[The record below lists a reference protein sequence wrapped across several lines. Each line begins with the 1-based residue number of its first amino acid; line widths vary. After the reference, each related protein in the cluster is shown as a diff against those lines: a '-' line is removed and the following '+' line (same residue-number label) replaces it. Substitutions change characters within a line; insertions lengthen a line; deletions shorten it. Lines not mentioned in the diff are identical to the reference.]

1 MKYRFLWLCL
11 PFILIFQ
18 AHAFSIKEGLKIAL
32 ENDKDIQT
40 KNNSIEMILDE
51 IRSAEGLNY
60 PVIDF
65 TSNVQKERLTGSRI
79 STNDYNR
86 KAYDWEFILRQPL
99 YDGRDAHY
107 EEKLQRARYESAK
120 YYMLESANAIALQ
133 YIEAYL
139 NVLREKALMEFSQ
152 ESLSI
157 NQEIFNKN
165 KVKFDKGFATLLEF
179 ERSQAKLNESIAN
192 HASQMMNYEESLI
205 TLRNFIQFDV
215 DSSTLRYPYFAMSI
229 PNTLEAA
236 KKEAYETHPS
246 VKVSDNNIQVAMNE
260 YKREQKRFH
269 PHLDLVAR
277 YGGGDEI
284 PGLEQPTN
292 EYSIGLEVRY
302 NLYNGGKDMAASQ
315 KAQKYIEEKRILSER
330 SRQQIENRLRLAWNA
345 YQLNDQKL
353 PQMRTYTDSK
363 KAVLE
368 TTMVEYDL
376 GTADLNLLLT
386 TQDEYIIS
394 KKAMI
399 VTQRDLLLAKYRI
412 REAIGDVVERLM
424 LSDDTTQE
432 SYHASGVAEYVEKS
446 LHVKHSEAF
455 LEPELLKWNESPSK
469 KVSVTDTVAHHNQP
483 CYNVKSKILNVRQ
496 EPNTKSPIVGS
507 YTQSQEICGN
517 EWDGIW
523 LKTSQGWV
531 SNAYLT
537 RSKRT
542 IEKPMLATPDTKNN
556 EKITLHEVP
565 EATVLVSDTE
575 EVSDEVSIQKPIVL
589 ESYNKLNKRC
599 YIIKSKTLNVR
610 EEPNAKSPIV
620 ATYIQDEKVCGSE
633 WQGIWLKTPQGWVS
647 NAYLQRIKTYA
658 SAQ

>member
-1 MKYRFLWLCL
+1 MNFRLSLFVIG
-11 PFILIFQ
+11 FIFTCSAQ
-18 AHAFSIKEGLKIAL
+18 AFTLKEGLKIAL

-40 KNNSIEMILDE
+40 KNNSIEIVLDE

-60 PVIDF
+60 PVVDF
-65 TSNVQKERLTGSRI
+65 MGNVQKERLTGSRI
-79 STNDYNR
+79 SANDYDR

-139 NVLREKALMEFSQ
+139 NVLREKSLMEFSQ

-157 NQEIFNKN
+157 NQEIFAKN
-165 KVKFDKGFATLLEF
+165 KVKFDKGFATRLEF

-192 HASQMMNYEESLI
+192 HASQTMNYEESLI
-205 TLRNFIQFDV
+205 TLRNFVQFDV
-215 DSSTLRYPYFAMSI
+215 DSATLKSPYFSMPI
-229 PNTLEAA
+229 PRSLEEA
-236 KKEAYETHPS
+236 KKEAFEVHPS
-246 VKVSDNNIQVAMNE
+246 VKVSDNNIHVAINE

-277 YGGGDEI
+277 YGRGDEI
-284 PGLEQPTN
+284 PGLEQQTN
-292 EYSIGLEVRY
+292 EYSVGLEVRY

-345 YQLNDQKL
+345 FTLNDQKY

-399 VTQRDLLLAKYRI
+399 ATQRDLLLAKYRI

-424 LSDDTTQE
+424 LSDDVLHETQ
-432 SYHASGVAEYVEKS
+432 HTRGLADFVEKS
-446 LHVKHSEAF
+446 LHVKHSEAL
-455 LEPELLKWNESPSK
+455 LEPELLKLNKTESKEKQVASLDQPDTK
-469 KVSVTDTVAHHNQP
+469 KLNLRCYSVTGNAV
-483 CYNVKSKILNVRQ
+483 NVRKQ
-496 EPNTKSPIVGS
+496 PNTNSESMATYNKG
-507 YTQSQEICGN
+507 EKICGK
-517 EWDGIW
+517 EWHGVW
-523 LKTSQGWV
+523 LKVEQGWV
-531 SNAYLT
+531 SSVYL
-537 RSKRT
+537 
-542 IEKPMLATPDTKNN
+542 A
-556 EKITLHEVP
+556 
-565 EATVLVSDTE
+565 
-575 EVSDEVSIQKPIVL
+575 
-589 ESYNKLNKRC
+589 
-599 YIIKSKTLNVR
+599 
-610 EEPNAKSPIV
+610 
-620 ATYIQDEKVCGSE
+620 
-633 WQGIWLKTPQGWVS
+633 
-647 NAYLQRIKTYA
+647 RIHNYA
-658 SAQ
+658 SRQ

>member
-1 MKYRFLWLCL
+1 MNFRLSLFVIG
-11 PFILIFQ
+11 FIFTCSAQ
-18 AHAFSIKEGLKIAL
+18 AFTLKEGLKIAL

-40 KNNSIEMILDE
+40 KNNSIEIVLDE

-60 PVIDF
+60 PVVDF
-65 TSNVQKERLTGSRI
+65 KGNVQKERLTGSRI
-79 STNDYNR
+79 SANDYDR

-139 NVLREKALMEFSQ
+139 NVLREKSLMEFSQ

-157 NQEIFNKN
+157 NQEIFAKN
-165 KVKFDKGFATLLEF
+165 KVKFDKGFATRLEF

-192 HASQMMNYEESLI
+192 HASQTMNYEESLI
-205 TLRNFIQFDV
+205 TLRNFVQFDV
-215 DSSTLRYPYFAMSI
+215 DSATLKSPYFSMPI
-229 PNTLEAA
+229 PRSLEEA
-236 KKEAYETHPS
+236 KKEAFEVHPS
-246 VKVSDNNIQVAMNE
+246 VKVSDNNIHVAINE

-277 YGGGDEI
+277 YGRGDEI
-284 PGLEQPTN
+284 PGLEQQTN
-292 EYSIGLEVRY
+292 EYSVGLEVRY

-345 YQLNDQKL
+345 FTLNDQKY

-399 VTQRDLLLAKYRI
+399 ATQRDLLLAKYRI

-424 LSDDTTQE
+424 LSDDVLHETQ
-432 SYHASGVAEYVEKS
+432 HTRGLADFVEKS
-446 LHVKHSEAF
+446 LHVKHSEAL
-455 LEPELLKWNESPSK
+455 LEPELLKWNKTESKEKQVASLDQPDTK
-469 KVSVTDTVAHHNQP
+469 KLNLRCYSVTGNAV
-483 CYNVKSKILNVRQ
+483 NVRKQ
-496 EPNTKSPIVGS
+496 PNTNSESMATYNKG
-507 YTQSQEICGN
+507 EKICGK
-517 EWDGIW
+517 EWHGVW
-523 LKTSQGWV
+523 LKVEQGWV
-531 SNAYLT
+531 SSVYL
-537 RSKRT
+537 
-542 IEKPMLATPDTKNN
+542 A
-556 EKITLHEVP
+556 
-565 EATVLVSDTE
+565 
-575 EVSDEVSIQKPIVL
+575 
-589 ESYNKLNKRC
+589 
-599 YIIKSKTLNVR
+599 
-610 EEPNAKSPIV
+610 
-620 ATYIQDEKVCGSE
+620 
-633 WQGIWLKTPQGWVS
+633 
-647 NAYLQRIKTYA
+647 RIHNYA
-658 SAQ
+658 SRQ

>member
-1 MKYRFLWLCL
+1 MKYFSLWLFV
-11 PFILIFQ
+11 PFLFVFQ
-18 AHAFSIKEGLKIAL
+18 VHALSLKEGLKITL

-40 KNNSIEMILDE
+40 KNNSIEMILEE

-60 PVIDF
+60 PVVDF

-79 STNDYNR
+79 SANDYNR

-157 NQEIFNKN
+157 NQEIFSKN
-165 KVKFDKGFATLLEF
+165 KTKFQKGFATRLEF

-192 HASQMMNYEESLI
+192 HASQTMNYEESLI
-205 TLRNFIQFDV
+205 TLRNFLQFDI
-215 DSSTLRYPYFAMSI
+215 DSASLNYPYFLMPTPAS
-229 PNTLEAA
+229 LEEAR
-236 KKEAYETHPS
+236 KEAFEVHPS
-246 VKVSDNNIQVAMNE
+246 VKVSDNNIHVAINE
-260 YKREQKRFH
+260 YKREQKRFL
-269 PHLDLVAR
+269 PHLDFVAR

-292 EYSIGLEVRY
+292 EYSVGLELRY
-302 NLYNGGKDMAASQ
+302 NLYNGGKDTAASQ
-315 KAQKYIEEKRILSER
+315 KAQKYIDEKRILSER

-345 YQLNDQKL
+345 FVLNDKKL
-353 PQMRTYTDSK
+353 PQMQTYTNSK

-399 VTQRDLLLAKYRI
+399 ATQRDLLLAQYRI

-424 LSDDTTQE
+424 LLDDTVQE
-432 SYHASGVAEYVEKS
+432 KKETKGLADSVEKN
-446 LHVKHSEAF
+446 LHAKHSHAV
-455 LEPELLKWNESPSK
+455 LEPGLLKWNETPVEPKKPVSTEISPTK
-469 KVSVTDTVAHHNQP
+469 K
-483 CYNVKSKILNVRQ
+483 LNVR
-496 EPNTKSPIVGS
+496 
-507 YTQSQEICGN
+507 
-517 EWDGIW
+517 
-523 LKTSQGWV
+523 
-531 SNAYLT
+531 
-537 RSKRT
+537 
-542 IEKPMLATPDTKNN
+542 
-556 EKITLHEVP
+556 
-565 EATVLVSDTE
+565 
-575 EVSDEVSIQKPIVL
+575 
-589 ESYNKLNKRC
+589 C
-599 YIIKSKTLNVR
+599 YSVKSKTLNVR
-610 EEPNAKSPIV
+610 QLPNANSPSISMHLKGDK
-620 ATYIQDEKVCGSE
+620 ICGHE
-633 WQGIWLKTPQGWVS
+633 WQGVWLKVENGWVS
-647 NAYLQRIKTYA
+647 HVYLRRIHEYA
-658 SAQ
+658 SRN

>member
-1 MKYRFLWLCL
+1 MKYPLFMLCL
-11 PFILIFQ
+11 PFILVVNAQ
-18 AHAFSIKEGLKIAL
+18 AFTLKEGLKIAL

-40 KNNSIEMILDE
+40 KNNSIEIVLDE

-60 PVIDF
+60 PVVDF
-65 TSNVQKERLTGSRI
+65 MGNVQKERLTGSRI
-79 STNDYNR
+79 SANDYDR

-139 NVLREKALMEFSQ
+139 NVLREKSLMEFSQ

-157 NQEIFNKN
+157 NQEIFAKN
-165 KVKFDKGFATLLEF
+165 KEKFDKGFATRLEF

-192 HASQMMNYEESLI
+192 HASQTMNYEESLI
-205 TLRNFIQFDV
+205 TLRNFVQFDV
-215 DSSTLRYPYFAMSI
+215 DSATLKSPYFSMPI
-229 PNTLEAA
+229 PRSLEEA
-236 KKEAYETHPS
+236 KKEAFEVHPS
-246 VKVSDNNIQVAMNE
+246 VKVSDNNIHVAINE

-277 YGGGDEI
+277 YGRGDEI
-284 PGLEQPTN
+284 PGLEQQTN
-292 EYSIGLEVRY
+292 EYSVGLEVRY

-345 YQLNDQKL
+345 FTLNDQKY

-399 VTQRDLLLAKYRI
+399 ATQRDLLLAKYRI

-424 LSDDTTQE
+424 LSDDVLHETQ
-432 SYHASGVAEYVEKS
+432 HTRGLADFVEKS
-446 LHVKHSEAF
+446 LHVKHSEAL
-455 LEPELLKWNESPSK
+455 LEPELLKWNKTESKEKQVASLDQPDTK
-469 KVSVTDTVAHHNQP
+469 KLNLRCYSVTGNAV
-483 CYNVKSKILNVRQ
+483 NVRKQ
-496 EPNTKSPIVGS
+496 PNTNSESMATYNKG
-507 YTQSQEICGN
+507 EKICGK
-517 EWDGIW
+517 EWHGVW
-523 LKTSQGWV
+523 LKVEQGWV
-531 SNAYLT
+531 SSVYLA
-537 RSKRT
+537 R
-542 IEKPMLATPDTKNN
+542 
-556 EKITLHEVP
+556 
-565 EATVLVSDTE
+565 
-575 EVSDEVSIQKPIVL
+575 IQ
-589 ESYNKLNKRC
+589 N
-599 YIIKSKTLNVR
+599 
-610 EEPNAKSPIV
+610 
-620 ATYIQDEKVCGSE
+620 
-633 WQGIWLKTPQGWVS
+633 
-647 NAYLQRIKTYA
+647 YA
-658 SAQ
+658 SRQ

>member
-1 MKYRFLWLCL
+1 MKYPLFMLCL
-11 PFILIFQ
+11 PFILVVNAQ
-18 AHAFSIKEGLKIAL
+18 AFTLKEGLKIAL

-40 KNNSIEMILDE
+40 KNNSIEIVLDE

-60 PVIDF
+60 PVVDF
-65 TSNVQKERLTGSRI
+65 MGNVQKERLTGSRI
-79 STNDYNR
+79 SANDYDR

-139 NVLREKALMEFSQ
+139 NVLREKSLMEFSQ

-157 NQEIFNKN
+157 NQEIFAKN
-165 KVKFDKGFATLLEF
+165 KVKFDKGFATRLEF

-192 HASQMMNYEESLI
+192 HASQTMNYEESLI
-205 TLRNFIQFDV
+205 TLRNFVQFDV
-215 DSSTLRYPYFAMSI
+215 DSATLKSPYFSMPI
-229 PNTLEAA
+229 PRSLEEA
-236 KKEAYETHPS
+236 KKEAFEVHPS
-246 VKVSDNNIQVAMNE
+246 VKVSDNNIHVAINE

-277 YGGGDEI
+277 YGRGDEI
-284 PGLEQPTN
+284 PGLEQQTN
-292 EYSIGLEVRY
+292 EYSVGLEVRY

-345 YQLNDQKL
+345 FTLNDQKY

-399 VTQRDLLLAKYRI
+399 ATQRDLLLAKYRI

-424 LSDDTTQE
+424 LSDDVLHETQ
-432 SYHASGVAEYVEKS
+432 HTRGLADFVEKS
-446 LHVKHSEAF
+446 LHVKHSEAL
-455 LEPELLKWNESPSK
+455 LEPELLKWNKTESKEKQVASLDQPDTK
-469 KVSVTDTVAHHNQP
+469 KLNLRCYSVTGNAV
-483 CYNVKSKILNVRQ
+483 NVRKQ
-496 EPNTKSPIVGS
+496 PNTNSESMATYNKG
-507 YTQSQEICGN
+507 EKICGK
-517 EWDGIW
+517 EWHGVW
-523 LKTSQGWV
+523 LKVEQGWV
-531 SNAYLT
+531 SSVYLA
-537 RSKRT
+537 R
-542 IEKPMLATPDTKNN
+542 
-556 EKITLHEVP
+556 
-565 EATVLVSDTE
+565 
-575 EVSDEVSIQKPIVL
+575 IQ
-589 ESYNKLNKRC
+589 N
-599 YIIKSKTLNVR
+599 
-610 EEPNAKSPIV
+610 
-620 ATYIQDEKVCGSE
+620 
-633 WQGIWLKTPQGWVS
+633 
-647 NAYLQRIKTYA
+647 YA
-658 SAQ
+658 SRQ

>member
-1 MKYRFLWLCL
+1 MKYYFLFLCL
-11 PFILIFQ
+11 PFVLVFH
-18 AHAFSIKEGLKIAL
+18 AHAFSLKEGLKITL
-32 ENDKDIQT
+32 ENDRDIQT
-40 KNNSIEMILDE
+40 KNNSIEIILDE

-60 PVIDF
+60 PVVDF

-79 STNDYNR
+79 SANDYNR

-107 EEKLQRARYESAK
+107 EEKLQRARYDSAK

-139 NVLREKALMEFSQ
+139 NVLREKSLMEFSQ

-157 NQEIFNKN
+157 NQEIFAKN
-165 KVKFDKGFATLLEF
+165 KTKFEKGFATRLEF

-192 HASQMMNYEESLI
+192 HASQTMNYEESLI
-205 TLRNFIQFDV
+205 TLRNFVQFDV
-215 DSSTLRYPYFAMSI
+215 DVGTLHSPSFSMPMPHS
-229 PNTLEAA
+229 LEEA
-236 KKEAYETHPS
+236 KKEAFEVHPS
-246 VKVSDNNIQVAMNE
+246 VKVSDNNIHVALNE

-277 YGGGDEI
+277 YGGGDEV
-284 PGLEQPTN
+284 PGLEQPTKD
-292 EYSIGLEVRY
+292 YRVGLEVRY

-345 YQLNDQKL
+345 YRLNDQKL

-399 VTQRDLLLAKYRI
+399 ATQRDLLLAKFRI

-424 LSDDTTQE
+424 LLDDTTKE
-432 SYHASGVAEYVEKS
+432 SNYTNGLVEHVEKS
-446 LHVKHSEAF
+446 LHVKHLQAS
-455 LEPELLKWNESPSK
+455 LEPELLRWNETTHK
-469 KVSVTDTVAHHNQP
+469 EKNVVSIDPIPTKQLNVR
-483 CYNVKSKILNVRQ
+483 CYSVKSKIL
-496 EPNTKSPIVGS
+496 
-507 YTQSQEICGN
+507 
-517 EWDGIW
+517 
-523 LKTSQGWV
+523 
-531 SNAYLT
+531 
-537 RSKRT
+537 
-542 IEKPMLATPDTKNN
+542 
-556 EKITLHEVP
+556 H
-565 EATVLVSDTE
+565 
-575 EVSDEVSIQKPIVL
+575 
-589 ESYNKLNKRC
+589 
-599 YIIKSKTLNVR
+599 VR
-610 EEPNAKSPIV
+610 EQPSANSLSVSKYV
-620 ATYIQDEKVCGSE
+620 KGEKVCGHQ
-633 WQGIWLKTPQGWVS
+633 WQGIWLKVENGWVS
-647 NAYLQRIKTYA
+647 HVYLERIYAYALTNKSIKEN
-658 SAQ
+658 

>member
-1 MKYRFLWLCL
+1 MNFRLSLFVIG
-11 PFILIFQ
+11 FIFTCSAQ
-18 AHAFSIKEGLKIAL
+18 AFTLKEGLKIAL

-40 KNNSIEMILDE
+40 KNNSIEIVLDE

-60 PVIDF
+60 PVVDF
-65 TSNVQKERLTGSRI
+65 MGNVQKERLTGSRI
-79 STNDYNR
+79 SANDYDR

-139 NVLREKALMEFSQ
+139 NVLREKSLMEFSQ

-157 NQEIFNKN
+157 NQEIFAKN
-165 KVKFDKGFATLLEF
+165 KVKFDKGFATRLEF

-192 HASQMMNYEESLI
+192 HASQTMNYEESLI
-205 TLRNFIQFDV
+205 TLRNFVQFDV
-215 DSSTLRYPYFAMSI
+215 DSATLKSPYFSMPI
-229 PNTLEAA
+229 PRSLEEA
-236 KKEAYETHPS
+236 KKEAFEVHPS
-246 VKVSDNNIQVAMNE
+246 VKVSDNNIHVAINE

-277 YGGGDEI
+277 YGRGDEI
-284 PGLEQPTN
+284 PGLEQQTN
-292 EYSIGLEVRY
+292 EYSVGLEVRY

-345 YQLNDQKL
+345 FTLNDQKY

-399 VTQRDLLLAKYRI
+399 ATQRDLLLAKYRI

-424 LSDDTTQE
+424 LSDDVLHETQ
-432 SYHASGVAEYVEKS
+432 HTRGLADFVEKS
-446 LHVKHSEAF
+446 LHVKHSEAL
-455 LEPELLKWNESPSK
+455 LEPELLKWNKTESKEKQVASLDQPDTK
-469 KVSVTDTVAHHNQP
+469 KLNLRCYSVTGNAV
-483 CYNVKSKILNVRQ
+483 NVRKQ
-496 EPNTKSPIVGS
+496 PNTNSESMATYNKG
-507 YTQSQEICGN
+507 EKICGK
-517 EWDGIW
+517 EWHGVW
-523 LKTSQGWV
+523 LKVEQGWV
-531 SNAYLT
+531 SSVYL
-537 RSKRT
+537 
-542 IEKPMLATPDTKNN
+542 A
-556 EKITLHEVP
+556 
-565 EATVLVSDTE
+565 
-575 EVSDEVSIQKPIVL
+575 
-589 ESYNKLNKRC
+589 
-599 YIIKSKTLNVR
+599 
-610 EEPNAKSPIV
+610 
-620 ATYIQDEKVCGSE
+620 
-633 WQGIWLKTPQGWVS
+633 
-647 NAYLQRIKTYA
+647 RIHNYA
-658 SAQ
+658 SRQ

>member
-1 MKYRFLWLCL
+1 MNFRLSLFVIG
-11 PFILIFQ
+11 FIFTCSAQ
-18 AHAFSIKEGLKIAL
+18 AFTLKEGLKIAL

-40 KNNSIEMILDE
+40 KNNSIEIVLDE

-60 PVIDF
+60 PVVDF
-65 TSNVQKERLTGSRI
+65 MGNVQKERLTGSRI
-79 STNDYNR
+79 SANDYDR

-139 NVLREKALMEFSQ
+139 NVLREKSLMEFSQ

-157 NQEIFNKN
+157 NQEIFAKN
-165 KVKFDKGFATLLEF
+165 KVKFDKGFATRLEF

-192 HASQMMNYEESLI
+192 HASQTMNYEESLI
-205 TLRNFIQFDV
+205 TLRNFVQFDV
-215 DSSTLRYPYFAMSI
+215 DSATLKSPYFSMPI
-229 PNTLEAA
+229 PRSLEEA
-236 KKEAYETHPS
+236 KKEAFEVHPS
-246 VKVSDNNIQVAMNE
+246 VKVSDNNIHVAINE

-277 YGGGDEI
+277 YGRGDEI
-284 PGLEQPTN
+284 PGLEQQTN
-292 EYSIGLEVRY
+292 EYSVGLEVRY

-345 YQLNDQKL
+345 FTLNDQKY

-399 VTQRDLLLAKYRI
+399 ATQRDLLLAKYRI

-424 LSDDTTQE
+424 LSDDVLHETQ
-432 SYHASGVAEYVEKS
+432 HTRGLADFVEKS
-446 LHVKHSEAF
+446 LHVKHSEAL
-455 LEPELLKWNESPSK
+455 LEPELLKWNKTESKEKQVASLDQPDTK
-469 KVSVTDTVAHHNQP
+469 KLNLRCYSVTGNAV
-483 CYNVKSKILNVRQ
+483 NVRKQ
-496 EPNTKSPIVGS
+496 PNTNSESMATYNKG
-507 YTQSQEICGN
+507 EKICGK
-517 EWDGIW
+517 EWHGVW
-523 LKTSQGWV
+523 LKVEQGWV
-531 SNAYLT
+531 SSVYLA
-537 RSKRT
+537 R
-542 IEKPMLATPDTKNN
+542 
-556 EKITLHEVP
+556 
-565 EATVLVSDTE
+565 
-575 EVSDEVSIQKPIVL
+575 IQ
-589 ESYNKLNKRC
+589 N
-599 YIIKSKTLNVR
+599 
-610 EEPNAKSPIV
+610 
-620 ATYIQDEKVCGSE
+620 
-633 WQGIWLKTPQGWVS
+633 
-647 NAYLQRIKTYA
+647 YA
-658 SAQ
+658 SRQ